1 MDRSVTKSWSLFFD
15 EISSSDGFP
24 RFKAGLVMAIDDGF
38 SARIRDAILDSVSS
52 STFLE
57 KIDAAICPGSKDQD
71 WRFIWT
77 RKLTQMVFANALA
90 LNHKMQI
97 TDHLDRATYIVPVVL
112 LLLLILF

>member
-15 EISSSDGFP
+15 EISGSDGFP
-24 RFKAGLVMAIDDGF
+24 RFKAGLVMVIDDGL
-38 SARIRDAILDSVSS
+38 SARNRDAILDFVSS

-57 KIDAAICPGSKDQD
+57 KSDAAICPGSKDQD

-90 LNHKMQI
+90 LNHKMQTAPSLPEI
-97 TDHLDRATYIVPVVL
+97 SLKN
-112 LLLLILF
+112 